1 MSAIQDIFGT
11 MVFSDAV
18 MRERLPEEAY
28 AAVQRTL
35 KSGRRLQPD
44 TAETVA
50 AAMRDWA
57 VEKGATHFTHWF
69 QPMTGVTAEKHDSF
83 IKPDG
88 RGGVI
93 MEFSGKELIHGEPDA
108 SSFPSGGL
116 RATFEARGYT
126 AWDPT
131 SFAFIRD
138 GVLYIPTAFCSYGG
152 EALDQKTP
160 LLRSMEALSRQAVRV
175 LRLFG
180 HGDVKAVQPM
190 VGAEQEYFLVERDMY
205 ERRADLIYTGRT
217 LFGAKPPKGQEMD
230 DHYFG
235 TVKPRVAAFMRD
247 INEELWKLG
256 VCAKTEHNEAGP
268 RPARAGLHLRHG
280 EHSRRPQPAGHGRHA
295 EGGPSAMASSA
306 CCTRSPSPASTAP
319 ASTTTGPWPPTR
331 GINVFD
337 PGETP
342 GENAQF
348 LLFLCAVIKAADD
361 YQDVLRISVARAGN
375 DHRLGAAEA
384 PPAIISMFL
393 GDELTEVLDSIEN
406 DTPIGQKE
414 KTLFKVGV
422 HALPPFPKDT
432 TDRNRTSPFAYTGAK
447 FEFRMPGSSASI
459 SSCNIA
465 INTAVAEELRQ
476 FADELESAGDFNAA
490 LHALIRRV
498 IHEHKRVIFNGNGY
512 DPSWVAEAARRG
524 LHNLRSTPEALPHL
538 TDPGNI
544 ELFTRHKV
552 FSESELR
559 ARQEVYQEEY
569 CKLVMIEGKTA
580 LAMVRREIF
589 PAVSRFTMALAQSA
603 QAQRSLLPERRP
615 RYESSAVTYLTQLM
629 DAAYTLSGELEDAL
643 IAAEGIKDISAKSCH
658 LRDKVL
664 AVMGALRAACDDM
677 ESVTG
682 EDAWP
687 MPTYGELLYGVK

>member
-1 MSAIQDIFGT
+1 MPVIQDIFGT

-18 MRERLPEEAY
+18 MRERLPAETYEA
-28 AAVQRTL
+28 VLRTM
-35 KSGRRLQPD
+35 KAGRRLQPD
-44 TAETVA
+44 TAEVVA

-57 VEKGATHFTHWF
+57 LEKGATHFTHWF
-69 QPMTGVTAEKHDSF
+69 QPMTGITAEKHDSF

-88 RGGVI
+88 HGGVL

-131 SFAFIRD
+131 SYAFIRD
-138 GVLYIPTAFCSYGG
+138 GTLYIPTAFCSYGG

-175 LRLFG
+175 LKLFG
-180 HGDVKAVQPM
+180 HGDVTAVSPM

-205 ERRADLIYTGRT
+205 ERRQDLIYTGRT
-217 LFGAKPPKGQEMD
+217 LFGAAPPKGQELD

-247 INEELWKLG
+247 VDEELWKLG
-256 VCAKTEHNEAGP
+256 VSAKTEHNEVAPGQHEL
-268 RPARAGLHLRHG
+268 ACVYDTANIAADHNQLVMDVMQKTAKRHG
-280 EHSRRPQPAGHGRHA
+280 LVCLLHEKPFDGVNGSGKHNNWS
-295 EGGPSAMASSA
+295 MA
-306 CCTRSPSPASTAP
+306 TN
-319 ASTTTGPWPPTR
+319 TGV
-331 GINVFD
+331 NVFD

-361 YQDVLRISVARAGN
+361 YQDALRISVARPGN

-393 GDELTEVLDSIEN
+393 GDELTAVLDAIEN
-406 DTPIGQKE
+406 DTTVGQSE

-459 SSCNIA
+459 SSANIA
-465 INTAVAEELRQ
+465 LNTAVAEELRQ
-476 FADELESAGDFNAA
+476 FADELEAAEDFNGT

-498 IHEHKRVIFNGNGY
+498 VREHRRIIFNGNGY
-512 DPSWVAEAARRG
+512 DPGWIDEAARRG
-524 LHNLRSTPEALPHL
+524 LHNLKSTPEALPHL
-538 TDPGNI
+538 TDPENV
-544 ELFTRHKV
+544 ELFTRHRV

-559 ARQEVYQEEY
+559 ARKEVFQEEY
-569 CKLVMIEGKTA
+569 CKRVTIEGRTA
-580 LAMVRREIF
+580 LTMARREIL
-589 PAVSRFTMALAQSA
+589 PAVSRFSSRLARTA
-603 QAQRSLLPERRP
+603 AAQRELMPERRA
-615 RYESSAVTYLTQLM
+615 RYECSTLSSLCQLM
-629 DAAYTLSGELEDAL
+629 DAAYSLTGELEDAL
-643 IAAEGIKDISAKSCH
+643 VAAESMHDAEEKSFF
-658 LRDKVL
+658 LRDRVL
-664 AVMGALRAACDDM
+664 PVMGALRAACDDM
-677 ESVTG
+677 ETLTP
-682 EDAWP
+682 DDMWP
-687 MPTYGELLYGVK
+687 IPTYGELLYGVK